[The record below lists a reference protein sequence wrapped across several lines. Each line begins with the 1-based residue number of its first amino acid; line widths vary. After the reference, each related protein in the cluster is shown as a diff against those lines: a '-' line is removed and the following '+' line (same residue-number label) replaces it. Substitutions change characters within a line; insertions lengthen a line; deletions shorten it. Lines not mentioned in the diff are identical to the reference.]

1 MNVPQKPEV
10 KGQVHCWV
18 AIIGGVL
25 ETLVSLVGIV
35 IVVLGFLDKQFSS

>member
-1 MNVPQKPEV
+1 MNVPHPPIV
-10 KGQVHCWV
+10 YGLVHCWV

-35 IVVLGFLDKQFSS
+35 IVVLGFLDK